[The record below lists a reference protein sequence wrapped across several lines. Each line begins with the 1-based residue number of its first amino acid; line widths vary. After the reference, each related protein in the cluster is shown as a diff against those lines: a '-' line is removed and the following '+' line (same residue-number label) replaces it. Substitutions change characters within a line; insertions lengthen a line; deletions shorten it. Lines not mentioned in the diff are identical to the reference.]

1 LKETIGAEANAKYF
15 TKLATQ
21 YEDKNYQ
28 KAFLDYLMD
37 YEISEGKSSVI
48 TKSALHQQ
56 LEENSVPMIA
66 KFLETIV
73 QENIDQI
80 EYNINNKIIKTV

>member
-1 LKETIGAEANAKYF
+1 MNPSFQQDTASN
-15 TKLATQ
+15 
-21 YEDKNYQ
+21 NY
-28 KAFLDYLMD
+28 D
-37 YEISEGKSSVI
+37 ISEWKSSVI

-80 EYNINNKIIKTV
+80 EYKVSSLLQNY